1 MFLLISVIYFL
12 ILNWLQIWLIAHSI
26 IIMVRSTYPK
36 YTMWI
41 AQTSVNLRN
50 INYVLDFH
58 FYALTAQIE
67 FGQIA
72 RRQTGNK

>member
-1 MFLLISVIYFL
+1 VLSIFL
-12 ILNWLQIWLIAHSI
+12 ILNWLQIWLIAHSM
-26 IIMVRSTYPK
+26 IIMVRSAYPK
-36 YTMWI
+36 CTMRNAPTPI
-41 AQTSVNLRN
+41 ELRN